1 METTMFT
8 EVMIFWLESRKSVKV
23 YADFVKPIQIRRL
36 IIFTR
41 MQDQVFSINLVL
53 KYVISSE
60 IHIRNPTAPCC
71 TKRVHSEPDNVE
83 PNQVLHHQIAICVGK
98 GGQSMMQL
106 SDSVSF
112 FWTLT
117 FSRAQSYFLN
127 VI

>member
-1 METTMFT
+1 MFNK
-8 EVMIFWLESRKSVKV
+8 VMISSLESRKSVKV
-23 YADFVKPIQIRRL
+23 YADSVKPIQIRRHT
-36 IIFTR
+36 IFTR
-41 MQDQVFSINLVL
+41 MQDQVFFSINLVL

-60 IHIRNPTAPCC
+60 IHIRNPTAPCR
-71 TKRVHSEPDNVE
+71 TKRDHSEPDNVE

-106 SDSVSF
+106 SDLILF
-112 FWTLT
+112 FWN